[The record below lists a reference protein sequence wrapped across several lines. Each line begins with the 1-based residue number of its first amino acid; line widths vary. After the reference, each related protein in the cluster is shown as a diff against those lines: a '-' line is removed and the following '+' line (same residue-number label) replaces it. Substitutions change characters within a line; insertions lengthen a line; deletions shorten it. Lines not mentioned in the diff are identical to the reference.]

1 MDFSSLLS
9 TIATLTVLLA
19 IGFLGGKTKLLSEDS
34 TRHLSALIIK
44 IGQPFLIID
53 SIISKQCTP
62 ENLREGLS
70 VLGLGLCLH
79 GAMAL
84 AAYFLAKPIKPLDER
99 KLSEYSMFFANVGFM
114 GFPVIRSLY
123 GEEGLFLGAFFV
135 MSFHLFVWTYGLVIL
150 ARGRNDIKVTPKN
163 ILLNYGT
170 VPCVIGFLIFVTR
183 LPLPAFVYSVSSYL
197 AGLCTPIA
205 MLIAGANI
213 ARRSL
218 QKMFLNGKLYYT
230 SAVKLI
236 VMPIVTASVLWLI
249 GLPDELVIFSTVM
262 AAMPSASIITMFGE
276 MYSISPGYAAEIIGT
291 STVFSTVTIIPVV
304 SYAIWLCGLR

>member
-34 TRHLSALIIK
+34 TRYLSALIIK

-150 ARGRNDIKVTPKN
+150 ARGRNDIKVTPKK

-183 LPLPAFVYSVSSYL
+183 LPLPAFAYSVSSYL

-218 QKMFLNGKLYYT
+218 RKMFLNGKLYYT